1 MARPLRIEYPGAVY
15 HVTSRG
21 NDRQAIYETK
31 ADRYRFLKLLEQAC
45 KRHQWSVYAYCLMGN
60 HYHLLIETREAT
72 LSKGMRH
79 LNGVYTQWYNN
90 TRKEKRFGHLFQGR
104 YKAILVDRDNYLL
117 ELSRYIVLNP
127 IRAKVVSELMDYPWS
142 SYRAMVGYFE
152 TGDWLAVNWMLSQ
165 FSKQKKRAIAKYQNF
180 VEEGIGQSSPL
191 EQLQGQ
197 LVLGSNQFVTKA
209 LSKLPKA
216 KQKEL
221 SEIPKKQRRK
231 VYALSTYFKG
241 DDRDQSIAAAYYSGG
256 YSQRE
261 IGEYLGR
268 HYSTVSQRLKAYEA
282 KTGN

>member
-1 MARPLRIEYPGAVY
+1 
-15 HVTSRG
+15 
-21 NDRQAIYETK
+21 
-31 ADRYRFLKLLEQAC
+31 
-45 KRHQWSVYAYCLMGN
+45 MGN

-127 IRAKVVSELMDYPWS
+127 IRAKMASELMDYPWS

-152 TGDWLAVNWMLSQ
+152 TGDWLAVDWMLSQ
-165 FSKQKKRAIAKYQNF
+165 FSKQKKRAIAKYQDF
-180 VEEGIGQSSPL
+180 VEEGVGQSSPL

-197 LVLGSNQFVTKA
+197 LVLGSDQFVTKA
-209 LSKLPKA
+209 FSKLPKA

-261 IGEYLGR
+261 IGEYLGL
-268 HYSTVSQRLKAYEA
+268 HYSRVSQRLKAYEA
-282 KTGN
+282 ITGN